1 MMNNLKILFFL
12 LVAAIIVPNE
22 VMAEEETQSEHSSEF
37 EHRHSVAFF
46 MGNTHDGS
54 EDGFSVGLDYEY
66 RLSETNGIGGLIEY
80 ASGELDSWVVAAPL
94 FIYPYKGLRLVV
106 ALGFEYGHSET
117 EFLVRTGIAY
127 EFEMGER
134 WTITPKFNVDFVD
147 SEEKYVYGVAFG
159 YGF

>member
-12 LVAAIIVPNE
+12 LVAAILVPNE
-22 VMAEEETQSEHSSEF
+22 VMAEEETQSEHSSEL
-37 EHRHSVAFF
+37 EHLHSVAFF

>member
-1 MMNNLKILFFL
+1 MCNMKFSFL
-12 LVAAIIVPNE
+12 LLVVLLLVPYG
-22 VMAEEETQSEHSSEF
+22 VQAEEATHREHSSEF
-37 EHRHSVAFF
+37 EHRHSVNFF

-54 EDGFSVGLDYEY
+54 EDGFSVRLDYEY
-66 RLSETNGIGGLIEY
+66 RLSETNGIGGLVEY

-94 FIYPYKGLRLVV
+94 FIHPYKGLRLLV

-127 EFEMGER
+127 EFKMGER
-134 WTITPKFNVDFVD
+134 WTITPEFNIDFVD
-147 SEEKYVYGVAFG
+147 SDEKYVYGVAFG